1 MRNHGANC
9 VARYVAIRAEGT
21 ARGRLTCILQ
31 TSRSGFCYEYLIDV
45 IASDAL
51 FCADYAELSADY
63 FGLIMGLA
71 EFLPVSCA

>member
-9 VARYVAIRAEGT
+9 VARYVAIRAKET

-31 TSRSGFCYEYLIDV
+31 TSWSGFCYGYLIDV

-51 FCADYAELSADY
+51 LGADDAELSADY
-63 FGLIMGLA
+63 FGLIVGLA
-71 EFLPVSCA
+71 EFLPVSGA